1 MVEKALPV
9 SSSLASNHLA
19 ALARISEQLRTS
31 MNLSEVLQ
39 TVFFEAMAN
48 TSSDGGQISLY
59 RDSAGSFLPRH
70 EIGDSMSKKEAL
82 ALEKE
87 VLETY
92 KAVVRNDLRGRSPLR
107 SILVT
112 PILYEGVIA
121 GLIGL
126 YSRNRHHFDV
136 NTVEFLNA
144 LSNLA
149 SVAIVNAQLYQD
161 TMERERFYGALG
173 RVTLAINATVDL
185 PEVLSLVCIES
196 LELFEVNGAYIW
208 QAEGDK
214 LVGSAAAGHARDQ
227 FLKASVPLNETRI
240 LASAVAGSERGFFSN
255 NFGSDKRYIRPYRW
269 QFAVKS
275 ALAVPLRKDA
285 DIIGILELVDTKKR
299 NRFALPDIELATF
312 FGTQAAT
319 AIQNAKLVTE
329 MRDLNEQLDLRVAKR
344 TRALGEERDRVQ
356 YLLRVTTELSASLDQ
371 DRVLIRTLEL
381 VNEVVKATHGNILLV
396 DSLTGELIYPSAF
409 ESHKLSPLPRV
420 DFGYRP
426 EEGLAGWII
435 RGREAVIIDDT
446 RNDPRWDPPPDQPE
460 LRSILGV
467 PLIAS
472 DEVIGVLVLF
482 HEKTNAFT
490 QEQLELVEAAGA
502 QVANAISNAQLYL
515 LIRDQA
521 ERLGKMLREEHIES
535 AKNQSILESIADGVL
550 VADASGQ
557 VVLANLSAGHILDII
572 RDQLIGK
579 TVNELL
585 GLYAATGDNWI
596 TTIHEWSLS
605 SGPGQQTQYLAEQL
619 IIEDKF
625 VSIRLSPV
633 FASGQFFGTVSIFRD
648 ITQQVAVDRMKS
660 EFVSTVS
667 HELRTPMTSIKGY
680 AELIL
685 MGAAGDMTDA
695 QTRYLEI
702 ISDNADRMSDL
713 VNDLLDISRIES
725 GKTTLEL
732 TSVDITLAI
741 RQVVEVHLRNL
752 IKTENKQISVTTN
765 IAPSLPLIMADSDR
779 ITQILTNLLDNAFL
793 YTPPGGSIT
802 VRAHAGDHSIYV
814 SIDDTGYGL
823 SEDEQG
829 KIFNR
834 FYRSERDEVQQVPG
848 TGLGLAI
855 VRSLVEMHGGQIS
868 VESVLDEG
876 STFSFSLPRTTHI
889 SSTDEGEDVQISSS
903 LRNKRHVSP

>member
-1 MVEKALPV
+1 
-9 SSSLASNHLA
+9 
-19 ALARISEQLRTS
+19 
-31 MNLSEVLQ
+31 
-39 TVFFEAMAN
+39 
-48 TSSDGGQISLY
+48 
-59 RDSAGSFLPRH
+59 
-70 EIGDSMSKKEAL
+70 
-82 ALEKE
+82 
-87 VLETY
+87 
-92 KAVVRNDLRGRSPLR
+92 
-107 SILVT
+107 
-112 PILYEGVIA
+112 
-121 GLIGL
+121 
-126 YSRNRHHFDV
+126 
-136 NTVEFLNA
+136 
-144 LSNLA
+144 
-149 SVAIVNAQLYQD
+149 
-161 TMERERFYGALG
+161 
-173 RVTLAINATVDL
+173 
-185 PEVLSLVCIES
+185 
-196 LELFEVNGAYIW
+196 
-208 QAEGDK
+208 

-227 FLKASVPLNETRI
+227 FVKASVPLNETRI
-240 LASAVAGSERGFFSN
+240 LASAVAHSERGLFSN

-269 QFAVKS
+269 QSAVKS
-275 ALAVPLRKDA
+275 VLAVPLRKDA
-285 DIIGILELVDTKKR
+285 DIIGILELVDTTKR
-299 NRFALPDIELATF
+299 SRFALPDIELATF

-319 AIQNAKLVTE
+319 AIQNARLVTE
-329 MRDLNEQLDLRVAKR
+329 MRGLNEQLDLRVAKR
-344 TRALGEERDRVQ
+344 TQALGEERDRVQ

-381 VNEVVKATHGNILLV
+381 VNEVVNATHGNILLV
-396 DSLTGELIYPSAF
+396 DSLTGELNLPPSL
-409 ESHKLSPLPRV
+409 ETHKLPPLPRE

-446 RNDPRWDPPPDQPE
+446 RAEPRWDAPPHKPE

-482 HEKTNAFT
+482 HEEANAFT
-490 QEQLELVEAAGA
+490 QEQLELVEAAGT

-557 VVLANLSAGHILDII
+557 VVLANLSASHILDII

-596 TTIHEWSLS
+596 TTIQDWSLS
-605 SGPGQQTQYLAEQL
+605 SGPGQQPQYLAERL
-619 IIEDKF
+619 NIEDKF

-695 QTRYLEI
+695 QTRYLEV

-713 VNDLLDISRIES
+713 VDDLLDISRIES

-732 TSVDITLAI
+732 SPVDLSSAI
-741 RQVVEVHLRNL
+741 QQVVEVHLRSL
-752 IKTENKQISVTTN
+752 IERENKQIFVTTD
-765 IAPSLPLIMADSDR
+765 IVPSLPLVIADSDR
-779 ITQILTNLLDNAFL
+779 ITQILTNLLDNAFH

-802 VRAHAGDHSIYV
+802 VRAHAGDHSIFV
-814 SIDDTGYGL
+814 SVEDTGYGL

-829 KIFNR
+829 KLFNR

-855 VRSLVEMHGGQIS
+855 VRSLVEMHGGDIT

-876 STFSFSLPRTTHI
+876 STFSFSLPRAPHI
-889 SSTDEGEDVQISSS
+889 SSTDLGEDVQTPSP
-903 LRNKRHVSP
+903 LPDKRHVST